1 MGKGMFGYYFDLAL
15 RSLTRHKALTA
26 LMVLA
31 IALGIGTSMTT
42 ITVLHVLAGDPL
54 PGRSDT
60 LYYPQIDARDDSG
73 AMPGNEPPEQLTL
86 IDGLNLL
93 RAKRA
98 DRQALM
104 TGGSVPVQPDAA
116 ATDPFYVEARYTTA
130 DFFTMF
136 DAQFRYGRSWDA
148 DDDEAKARD
157 VVISSALNE
166 RLFGGT
172 NSVGRTLRMAD
183 SLFRVVGVLGDWA
196 PSPHFYDLNT
206 GSYGY
211 AEQVFIPLPSALD
224 LHLQHEGSNDCWGN
238 GTGGVGRIY
247 PSPSCVW
254 MQFWVQLDTPAKA
267 ADYKAFLI
275 HYSQQQKA
283 LGRFMK
289 APNVRL
295 RNVMQWL
302 AYQQVVPDDV
312 RLQAGL
318 AFGFLLVCL
327 VNTVGLMLA
336 KFLRRGPELSVRRA
350 LGASRRALFAQLLV
364 ESGVVGVVG
373 GVGGLLL
380 ALLGLWVV
388 RHRPAD
394 YAALAHLDPEML
406 LATFLLALGASL
418 LAGLLPAWRAC
429 QVAPA
434 LQLKSH

>member
-1 MGKGMFGYYFDLAL
+1 MFGYYLDLAL
-15 RSLTRHKALTA
+15 RSLKRNKALTA

-31 IALGIGTSMTT
+31 IALGIGASMTT
-42 ITVLHVLAGDPL
+42 LTVLHVLSGDPV
-54 PGRSDT
+54 PGRSGT
-60 LYYPQIDARDDSG
+60 LYYPQVDARDASG
-73 AMPGNEPPEQLTL
+73 IMPGKEPPQQVTE
-86 IDGLNLL
+86 IDGFNLL

-104 TGGSVPVQPDAA
+104 TGGSVPIQPDSA

-130 DFFTMF
+130 DFFAMF
-136 DAQFRYGRSWDA
+136 GAPFRYGHGWSA
-148 DDDEAKARD
+148 ADDEAKARD
-157 VVISSALNE
+157 VVISSELNE
-166 RLFGGT
+166 RLFGGAD
-172 NSVGRTLRMAD
+172 SVGRTLRMAD
-183 SLFRVVGVLGDWA
+183 SLFRIVGVLGDWA

-211 AEQVFIPLPSALD
+211 AEQVFMPLQTALD
-224 LHLQHEGSNDCWGN
+224 LHVAHNGSTDCWGN

-267 ADYKAFLI
+267 AEYEQFLV

-283 LGRFMK
+283 LGRFVQ

-295 RNVMQWL
+295 RSLMQWL

-312 RLQAGL
+312 RLQTGL

-336 KFLRRGPELSVRRA
+336 KFLRRSAELSVRRA

-364 ESGVVGVVG
+364 ESGVVGLVG

-380 ALLGLWVV
+380 ALFGLWVV
-388 RHRPAD
+388 RHRPSD
-394 YAALAHLDPEML
+394 YAALAHLDPVML
-406 LATFLLALGASL
+406 LTTFLLALGASL

-434 LQLKSH
+434 LQLKSN